1 MAKYWVYSFLLTA
14 LQYFETDNPE
24 LYKTKIK
31 FIEDN
36 DIENM
41 EDMELMFSEEEY
53 NERGQL
59 VRVSVYSIPT
69 AYRCVQNTTGR

>member
-1 MAKYWVYSFLLTA
+1 M
-14 LQYFETDNPE
+14 QYFETDNPE

-59 VRVSVYSIPT
+59 VRVCTVYQQHIDVYRIPQ
-69 AYRCVQNTTGR
+69 ADS